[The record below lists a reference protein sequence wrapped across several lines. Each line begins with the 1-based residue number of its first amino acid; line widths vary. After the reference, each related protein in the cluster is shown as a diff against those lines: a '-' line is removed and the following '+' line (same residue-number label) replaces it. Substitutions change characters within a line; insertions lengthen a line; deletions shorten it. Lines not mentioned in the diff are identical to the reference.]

1 LVVAESNH
9 EAEERRPTAQATQG
23 RRK

>member
-1 LVVAESNH
+1 LVVAESDH
-9 EAEERRPTAQATQG
+9 EAEELQPPAQATQG